1 MGDVDSVMHMM
12 KTDPNANDAACLR
25 IINSVLDTVTREQ
38 LIEKAASGGRANR
51 NKYYLQPIE
60 NWRIAHQVGVIL
72 DNSNHIIRANAFKVN
87 VSALPAKVYHYHV
100 SIFRYDRE
108 NNLREEDLAKEKDTA
123 MNIGIVKQVI
133 SEHKEWKLNDRTNDA
148 VGLAYDGRSSFY
160 STALLPLPHDS
171 DGHAATFDVT
181 YPPNTPNNYFLA
193 ISLVENGEVEIPRT
207 NGENLFLR
215 NLYGFKFLIIF
226 IFVQMRGEKEQIK
239 LLYKSWTLPWPVSH
253 VGNNLK
259 SIHNGF
265 CLGIKSFAQM
275 ELFSTLVR
283 LIWEDLVIISP

>member
-1 MGDVDSVMHMM
+1 MGDVDSVMRMM

-25 IINSVLDTVTREQ
+25 IINSVLDSVTREQ
-38 LIEKAASGGRANR
+38 LIEKASSGGRANR
-51 NKYYLQPIE
+51 NQYYLQPIE

-133 SEHKEWKLNDRTNDA
+133 SDHQEWKVNSRTSDS

-160 STALLPLPHDS
+160 STALLPLPHTS

-181 YPPNTPNNYFLA
+181 YPPKTPNNYFLA

-207 NGENLFLR
+207 NGENLFFLFFSLS
-215 NLYGFKFLIIF
+215 NLLLLFFQ
-226 IFVQMRGEKEQIK
+226 QMLGEKEQTK
-239 LLYKSWTLPWPVSH
+239 LLYKSWIPLWPVSH

-259 SIHNGF
+259 SIRNGF

-283 LIWEDLVIISP
+283 PTWEDSVTISP